1 MVKVEGHYNTSGYF
15 IENYFA
21 DNVLCVYIIMLIL
34 LFVDY
39 SYLP

>member
-21 DNVLCVYIIMLIL
+21 TIPQNTLQ
-34 LFVDY
+34 
-39 SYLP
+39 